1 MSCNLIRNILGDEI
15 REIMTDGSGG
25 DLEAIAKSVVF
36 PLNQMGRR
44 VVLAKGFCG
53 KIEDSDQGGS
63 RKPSEL
69 VLAMHWE
76 GTQHKEVPTT
86 RNFNKTS
93 LVLSSFFNR

>member
-1 MSCNLIRNILGDEI
+1 
-15 REIMTDGSGG
+15 MTDGSGG
-25 DLEAIAKSVVF
+25 ALEAIAESAVF
-36 PLNQMGRR
+36 PLNQVGRR

-53 KIEDSDQGGS
+53 KIEDSDQGGQEAQWAGLGN
-63 RKPSEL
+63 R
-69 VLAMHWE
+69 E